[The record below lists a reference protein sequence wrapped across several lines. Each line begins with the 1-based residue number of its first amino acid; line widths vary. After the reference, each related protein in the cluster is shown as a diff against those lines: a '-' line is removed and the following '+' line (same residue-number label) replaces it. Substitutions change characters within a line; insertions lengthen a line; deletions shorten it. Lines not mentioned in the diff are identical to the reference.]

1 MTFSL
6 FEKKNKTEGTPY
18 GMPSYAQCQRSLLSI
33 GPQVT
38 PFAAAETTAVG
49 KNLAVICFNISSETW
64 LSSWT
69 CGHHLQ
75 LYLNNHYL
83 HLRFDI
89 FCLVHDIN
97 LLLLYNHFNFV
108 LVAHVRHSQTCLP
121 LHSLNHNFL
130 AIYNIHTA
138 LLHGGHF
145 ATHEVID
152 DYWLLAIG
160 CWLHVVN

>member
-1 MTFSL
+1 MRNVS
-6 FEKKNKTEGTPY
+6 
-18 GMPSYAQCQRSLLSI
+18 
-33 GPQVT
+33 
-38 PFAAAETTAVG
+38 AAYLVSAHRLPHSPRRRRRRLVRT
-49 KNLAVICFNISSETW
+49 S
-64 LSSWT
+64 LSSASISPPKP
-69 CGHHLQ
+69 GSVPGLVQ

>member
-1 MTFSL
+1 
-6 FEKKNKTEGTPY
+6 
-18 GMPSYAQCQRSLLSI
+18 MPSYAQCQCSLLCI

-38 PFAAAETTAVG
+38 PFATATTVG
-49 KNLAVICFNISSETW
+49 KNFFFTTCIAISDAW

-89 FCLVHDIN
+89 FFLVHDIN
-97 LLLLYNHFNFV
+97 LLLLYNHLNFV
-108 LVAHVRHSQTCLP
+108 LVAYVRHSQTCLP

-138 LLHGGHF
+138 LLHGGHL
-145 ATHEVID
+145 AAHKVID
-152 DYWLLAIG
+152 DYRLLAIG
-160 CWLHVVN
+160 RWLHVVN